1 MNKTKIIK
9 FIIAIIVAMVQL
21 CAIASKVNAANI
33 GETKTIERGQKGYYC
48 VQKWDGSKWIYLT
61 YNQTFYTDNDG
72 QKYIAYCLSPG
83 KPGVGYVS
91 GEKESYNVKINEL
104 LNNDVIWR
112 VLKNGYPNK
121 SISELGVETAD
132 DAYFA
137 TMQAINAILRGHSI
151 DEVRNLYS
159 PGKFAIN
166 GESFEDLQR
175 RGNKTLDLMYKLM
188 DIGLNGKE
196 TRKDFLN
203 ISIKNITQLIKE
215 NDDFYSQ
222 TFQVQSSAE
231 IAEFKVEKLENLP
244 EGSYISDEKGNK
256 KESFKGNE
264 RFKVYIPK
272 EKIVDDFNGKISIKA
287 KQKNYPIYFGASSI
301 EGFQDYALCNN
312 SYSETAAST
321 DINVKTNKSKL
332 KIIKVDAQTQEVIP
346 EVKFEIVNSDGK
358 KEVYTT
364 DKNGCIELA
373 NQRPGT
379 ISIKELKTVGK
390 YELDPTE
397 RKINLKYEDNKEI
410 KIENKLQK
418 GNIKIIKIDKENKEV
433 KLSNV
438 KFELKDEE
446 ENIIKEGVTDENGE
460 LLFNDLIIGKYTVVE
475 KETNKEYELCK
486 DEINVEVIN
495 GTTKEMKIE
504 NQKIKIPET
513 PKVPEQPEKTEP
525 QKTTEITKTPEI
537 PAKTIAPEK
546 EEKQEIIKKELPK
559 TGSEELNVKTP
570 LSLIF
575 IALYNVCLIMIKIVK
590 KCL

>member
-21 CAIASKVNAANI
+21 CAITSKVNAANI
-33 GETKTIERGQKGYYC
+33 GETKTLERGQKGYYC
-48 VQKWDGSKWIYLT
+48 VQKWDGSKWVYLT

-91 GEKESYNVKINEL
+91 DEKESYDVKINGL

-137 TMQAINAILRGHSI
+137 TMQAINAILRGYTI
-151 DEVRNLYS
+151 DEARSLYS

-166 GESFEDLQR
+166 GENFEDVQR
-175 RGNKTLDLMYKLM
+175 RGNKTLDLMFKLM

-203 ISIKNITQLIKE
+203 ISIKNSTQLIKE
-215 NDDFYSQ
+215 NDNYYSQ

-231 IAEFKVEKLENLP
+231 IAEFRVEKLENLP

-256 KESFKGNE
+256 KENFKGNE
-264 RFKVYIPK
+264 KFKLHIPR
-272 EKIVDDFNGKISIKA
+272 EKIVNDFNGKIFIKA

-301 EGFQDYALCNN
+301 DGFQDYALSNN
-312 SYSETAAST
+312 SYSETTAST
-321 DINVKTNKSKL
+321 EIDVKTDKSKL
-332 KIIKVDAQTQEVIP
+332 KIIKVDEETQEVIP
-346 EVKFEIVNSDGK
+346 GVKFEITHSDGT
-358 KEVYTT
+358 KEIRTT
-364 DKNGCIELA
+364 DKNGCIELV
-373 NQRPGT
+373 NQILGT
-379 ISIKELKTVGK
+379 IYIKEIETVGK
-390 YELDPTE
+390 YELDSTE
-397 RKINLKYEDNKEI
+397 RKINLKYDDIQEI

-433 KLSNV
+433 KLANV

-446 ENIIKEGVTDENGE
+446 GNIINEGITDKNGE
-460 LLFNDLIIGKYTVVE
+460 LYFNDLVIGKYTVIE
-475 KETNKEYELCK
+475 KETNNEYELSK

-495 GTTKEMKIE
+495 GTTEELEIE
-504 NQKIKIPET
+504 NKKIKIPEI
-513 PKVPEQPEKTEP
+513 PKVPEQPEKKETP
-525 QKTTEITKTPEI
+525 KTPETTDV
-537 PAKTIAPEK
+537 PKKQQKVSEK
-546 EEKQEIIKKELPK
+546 LEPVKEAKKELPK
-559 TGSEELNVKTP
+559 TGSDELKTKMP
-570 LSLIF
+570 VSFIF
-575 IALYNVCLIMIKIVK
+575 IAIYNICLILIKILK